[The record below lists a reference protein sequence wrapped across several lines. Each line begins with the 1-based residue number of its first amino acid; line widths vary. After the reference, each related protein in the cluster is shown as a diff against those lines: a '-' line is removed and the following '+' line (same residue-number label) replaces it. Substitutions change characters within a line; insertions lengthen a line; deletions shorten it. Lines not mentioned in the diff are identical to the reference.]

1 MRANWSRNIV
11 AVSLASTLGGVA
23 REARACGVSANGV
36 ASCSLAEH
44 EEAERPHW
52 AVGIAGV
59 ATRTALRFDDSLR
72 AEQRRYAVLADFA
85 YLPTRALALDFAAGA
100 ALGGSLAAPNGK
112 HEFSAGPALA
122 AGLVWHWLDA
132 PSYFALLTSQL
143 SFLTSRTQLGAEPST
158 AYTAF
163 DLRVGA
169 ALGLNLAGFVHPFVL
184 ARAFGGP
191 VFWRYAGKAVTGT
204 DIYHYQVGGGFGF
217 ELGKRLSLLVEVVP
231 LGEQALSAGASLAF

>member
-1 MRANWSRNIV
+1 MAANSLRCVVALAFACTLGSV
-11 AVSLASTLGGVA
+11 AV
-23 REARACGVSANGV
+23 EARACGVSANGV

-44 EEAERPHW
+44 QEAERPHW
-52 AVGIAGV
+52 AVGVAGV

-72 AEQRRYAVLADFA
+72 AEQRRYALLADLT

-100 ALGGSLAAPNGK
+100 ALGGALEAPNGK

-122 AGLVWHWLDA
+122 VGLAWHVLDA
-132 PSYFALLTSQL
+132 PSHFALLTSQL
-143 SFLTSRTQLGAEPST
+143 SFLTSRTQLGTEPST

-163 DLRVGA
+163 DLRVGG
-169 ALGLNLAGFVHPFVL
+169 ALGLNLAGFLHPFVL

-204 DIYHYQVGGGFGF
+204 DVYHYQVGGGFAF
-217 ELGKRLSLLVEVVP
+217 ELGKRLSVLVEVVP
-231 LGEQALSAGASLAF
+231 LGEQALSAGASVAF